1 MAQRVMGRG
10 VTTIDVLSFTVHGS
24 CDGFSGHAF
33 RLSPQPSLSS
43 LPPLSC
49 PSFPRPLLIAFHDL
63 TWVFH
68 SAAEMTHC
76 IMIITVLNYS
86 WCNTDDWGGRRESR
100 GGTWTR
106 CRGGGG
112 WSRPSCR

>member
-1 MAQRVMGRG
+1 MGRG

-68 SAAEMTHC
+68 SAAEM
-76 IMIITVLNYS
+76 ITILINIVCSFLSFPCPHREGFHPLPPLPCNLTSRVLCTTPS
-86 WCNTDDWGGRRESR
+86 EP
-100 GGTWTR
+100 
-106 CRGGGG
+106 
-112 WSRPSCR
+112 SRP